1 MIKNSDEI
9 QKMREAGKLA
19 SQTLEMISEFVTPGV
34 STGKLDEICHRYIT
48 EDLKCIPAPLNY
60 KGFPKSI
67 CTSINQVVCHGIP
80 SESKILKD
88 GDILNID
95 VTVIID
101 GWHGD
106 TSRMFPVGKINAKA
120 QKLFL
125 HRHHRQLFYHEIG

>member
-95 VTVIID
+95 VTVIKD
-101 GWHGD
+101 GFHGD
-106 TSRMFPVGKINAKA
+106 TSKMFMVGSEKPHAK
-120 QKLFL
+120 KLIDVPKSVCMK
-125 HRHHRQLFYHEIG
+125 QLKL